1 MQLPLFFP
9 ILWVMSKN
17 QKKSATYPGFD
28 PEEVHLPAVTSRNE
42 KKVKRNFWKK
52 MLKVA
57 GHIPFAEDAASAF
70 YCATDGKTPWR
81 VRSTLLAALA
91 YFVTP
96 IDLIPDVIATLGFT
110 DDAAVLMTAIS
121 MVSGH
126 IKPQHTDKARKML
139 GKPPL
144 DPTPP
149 ENS

>member
-9 ILWVMSKN
+9 ILECMSEN
-17 QKKSATYPGFD
+17 QKESATFPGFNN
-28 PEEVHLPAVTSRNE
+28 EEVHLPAVVMRNE
-42 KKVKRNFWKK
+42 KKVKRSFWKK

-70 YCATDGKTPWR
+70 YCATDGQTPWR
-81 VRSTLLAALA
+81 VRATLLTALA
-91 YFVTP
+91 YFITP
-96 IDLIPDVIATLGFT
+96 IDLIPDLIATLGFT

-126 IKPQHTDKARKML
+126 IKPKHTDKARKML
-139 GKPPL
+139 GKPPVP
-144 DPTPP
+144 PTPP